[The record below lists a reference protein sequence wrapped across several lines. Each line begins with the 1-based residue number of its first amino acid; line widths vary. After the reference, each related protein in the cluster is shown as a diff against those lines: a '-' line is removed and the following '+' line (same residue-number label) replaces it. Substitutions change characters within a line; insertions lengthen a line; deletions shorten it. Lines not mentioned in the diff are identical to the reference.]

1 MPPGRGGDKA
11 TKKVIKGE
19 RVKNMK
25 GKYKVPGLAVAL
37 VVLLVF
43 VLFSGASASN
53 SEPPFEVRTDEF
65 GEKIIEINPPYLP
78 SAQEVIE
85 EYGAAAIEVN
95 PRHPLGE
102 VVEVTSQRE
111 IVLPTE
117 SEHFDAYEADFGF
130 VDDPEWLVRGF
141 VTSFV
146 GGFAL
151 SNDLMEYLQYYSFDE
166 DGVPKLGVTSKDFVE
181 EFQELDFTIRFEI
194 IDPDEVK
201 HLEEAAREI
210 DKKTYVMGA
219 SYSYLEGRITVDL
232 TTPNQ
237 ERWKDIYQEY
247 RDLTLRFYFVGD
259 PQPEPLSVTDHVA
272 DDIETLSVTTHG
284 GGEWIRIGTGKGT
297 SGFLANYSS
306 YPYYSYMVTYGHA
319 AAGVGAEV
327 HSFDYGGEVGIT
339 VRMIDGGIGNDAG
352 LYVIYPYVNSDN
364 VIYSWVNDKEIE
376 WTWDVDGWVND
387 VTLGQSMWYASGKRG
402 LVMLTVDQVRDTYI
416 RYRRDKGG
424 DGDSGSPLFYVYS
437 YGSYCFYYV
446 HGVHTHPGPWWDWDG
461 RGYGTRIG
469 QVEDLLNVS
478 YPG

>member
-1 MPPGRGGDKA
+1 
-11 TKKVIKGE
+11 
-19 RVKNMK
+19 MK
-25 GKYKVPGLAVAL
+25 DKYKVPGLALAL
-37 VVLLVF
+37 VVILVF
-43 VLFSGASASN
+43 ILFSGASAGN
-53 SEPPFEVRTDEF
+53 SEPSFEVRTDEF
-65 GEKIIEINPPYLP
+65 GEKVIEINPPYLP

-181 EFQELDFTIRFEI
+181 EIQELDFTIRFEI

-219 SYSYLEGRITVDL
+219 SYCYMGGRITVDL

-247 RDLTLRFYFVGD
+247 RDLPLRFYLLGD
-259 PQPEPLSVTDHVA
+259 PQPETLSVTDRVA
-272 DDIETLSVTTHG
+272 DDIKTLRTSTHG
-284 GGEWIRIGTGKGT
+284 GGERIRIGGGTGT
-297 SGFLANYSS
+297 SAFLAD
-306 YPYYSYMVTYGHA
+306 YPGNPYWPSMVTYGYGEQA
-319 AAGVGAEV
+319 AEV
-327 HSFDYGGEVGIT
+327 YSYDYGEDVGIT
-339 VRMIDGGIGNDAG
+339 IEMIGEGIGNDAG
-352 LYVIYPYVNSDN
+352 VYVIYPGVGYDN
-364 VIYSWVNDKEIE
+364 VIYSWTYINGDKME
-376 WTWDVDGWVND
+376 WTWDVDGWENY
-387 VTLGQSMWYASGKRG
+387 VTTGQSMWYASGKRG
-402 LVMLTVDQVRDTYI
+402 LVMLVVDQVRDTYL
-416 RYRRDKGG
+416 RYKRDKGG
-424 DGDSGSPLFYVYS
+424 GGDSGSPLFYVYS

-446 HGVHTHPGPWWDWDG
+446 HGVHTHAGPWWDRDG

-469 QVEDLLNVS
+469 QVEDLLDVS